1 MFTVQVKVV
10 YYLPICAWF
19 CRSLYTDYSGRAKTI
34 QGGSKWTTLR
44 KLSLTTQK
52 AVSER
57 G

>member
-1 MFTVQVKVV
+1 MFTVPVKVV

-19 CRSLYTDYSGRAKTI
+19 CRSLYIDYSGRAKTI
-34 QGGSKWTTLR
+34 RGESKWTTLR

-52 AVSER
+52 AVLER